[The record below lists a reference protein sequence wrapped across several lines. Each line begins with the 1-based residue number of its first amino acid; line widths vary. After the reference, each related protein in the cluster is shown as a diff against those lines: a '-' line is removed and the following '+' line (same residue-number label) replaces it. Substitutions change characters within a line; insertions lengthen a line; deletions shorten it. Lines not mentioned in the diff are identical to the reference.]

1 MRIAFLAA
9 VVVLLAVHAVR
20 AQEAVSARDTVR
32 RIRTGGNAT
41 TAGMVDYGA
50 VRRNLER
57 GSKKGF
63 FDRVA
68 DFARKPLF
76 GRSPDVKFRANGM
89 AGVGYSQE
97 TNVMLVASLRGYYNL
112 CEADSIATES
122 YTAFTGNVS
131 VSGFYRLRFS
141 GDTFLG
147 CGDHRLTY
155 NIQASTLPV
164 KFWGLGYDAADRNP
178 RTKYT
183 RDDCLLDVRYMR
195 RVAGGF
201 SAGASLDLRYAAA
214 RSLDELGA
222 GYIAAAGQR
231 RSAISTGL
239 GVVLEYDTRDSRY
252 RTTKGLCMSLL
263 TEVRPKGLGDC
274 GATLWH
280 IMAVADFYTP
290 LWCGSVLAVDLY
302 GDLWSSATPWLF
314 WPSLGGASRL
324 RGYYTGRYSDRKM
337 ITAQV
342 ELRQRIRGP
351 FGMCVWGGAGN
362 VFPSHKLIDAS
373 KTLPNCGLGFRME
386 MGPKAVLRI
395 DYGFGQHSNGLVINV
410 NEAF

>member
-1 MRIAFLAA
+1 MRVAFLVM
-9 VVVLLAVHAVR
+9 VVILLAAGIAA
-20 AQEAVSARDTVR
+20 AQETASARDTVR
-32 RIRTGGNAT
+32 RAT
-41 TAGMVDYGA
+41 TTGLVDYEA

-63 FDRVA
+63 FRRAA
-68 DFARKPLF
+68 DFMRKPLF
-76 GRSPDVKFRANGM
+76 GRSPDAKFRAHGM
-89 AGVGYSQE
+89 AGVAYSQE
-97 TNVMLVASLRGYYNL
+97 TSVMLVASLRGYYNL
-112 CEADSIATES
+112 CDGDSIDTES
-122 YTAFTGNVS
+122 HAAFTGNVS

-141 GDTFLG
+141 GDTFLD

-178 RTKYT
+178 RTRYT
-183 RDDCLLDVRYMR
+183 RDDCSFDVRYMR
-195 RVAGGF
+195 RIAGGF
-201 SAGASLDLRYAAA
+201 SVGATFDLRYAAA
-214 RSLDELGA
+214 RSVDERGA
-222 GYIAAAGQR
+222 AYIAAAGQR

-239 GVVLEYDTRDSRY
+239 GVAAEWDTRDSRY
-252 RTTKGLCMSLL
+252 RTAKGFCLSLL
-263 TEVRPKGLGDC
+263 AEARPRGLGDC

-280 IMAVADFYTP
+280 ITAVADYYTP
-290 LWCGSVLAVDLY
+290 LWSGSVLAVDLY

-351 FGMCVWGGAGN
+351 FGFCVWGGAGN

-373 KTLPNCGLGFRME
+373 KTLPNCGAGFRME
-386 MGPKAVLRI
+386 LGPKAALRI
-395 DYGFGQHSNGLVINV
+395 DYGFGRHSNGLVINV

>member
-1 MRIAFLAA
+1 MRVAFLVI
-9 VVVLLAVHAVR
+9 VVILLAAGIAA
-20 AQEAVSARDTVR
+20 AQETASARDTVR
-32 RIRTGGNAT
+32 RAT
-41 TAGMVDYGA
+41 TTGLVDYEA

-63 FDRVA
+63 FRRAA
-68 DFARKPLF
+68 DFMRKPMF
-76 GRSPDVKFRANGM
+76 GRSPDAKFRAHGM
-89 AGVGYSQE
+89 AGVAYSQE
-97 TNVMLVASLRGYYNL
+97 TSVMLVASLRGYYNL
-112 CEADSIATES
+112 CDGDSIDTES
-122 YTAFTGNVS
+122 HAAFTGNVS

-178 RTKYT
+178 RTRYT
-183 RDDCLLDVRYMR
+183 RDDCSFDVRYMR
-195 RVAGGF
+195 RIAGGF
-201 SAGASLDLRYAAA
+201 SVGATFDLRYAAA
-214 RSLDELGA
+214 RSVDERGA
-222 GYIAAAGQR
+222 AYISAAGQR
-231 RSAISTGL
+231 RSAISAGL
-239 GVVLEYDTRDSRY
+239 GAVAEYDTRDSRY
-252 RTTKGLCMSLL
+252 RTTKGLYLSLFA
-263 TEVRPKGLGDC
+263 EARPGGWGDC

-280 IMAVADFYTP
+280 ITAVADYYTP
-290 LWCGSVLAVDLY
+290 LWSGSVLAVDLY
-302 GDLWSSATPWLF
+302 GDLWSSATSWLF

-324 RGYYTGRYSDRKM
+324 RGYYAGRYSDRKM

-351 FGMCVWGGAGN
+351 FGFCVWGGAGN

-373 KTLPNCGLGFRME
+373 KTLPNCGAGFRME
-386 MGPKAVLRI
+386 LGPKAALRI
-395 DYGFGQHSNGLVINV
+395 DYGFGHHSNGLVINV